1 VKTLIKLVVGTGLAL
16 GLTASFAPIAGAQA
30 LDSHAPWGRSARV
43 VYVQTDNTTGNQ
55 VVAYDRAGN
64 GSLTYAASY
73 ATDGYG
79 GALNGAK
86 VDFLASQ
93 GSLSFDPAAGLLLAV
108 NAGSNSISVFTVD
121 HGGLTLRQVVG
132 SGGTFPNSI
141 ATDGNLVYV
150 LNARNGGSVSGFR
163 VFGNHLFAIPNSTR
177 ALGLTTPTG
186 MTEFT
191 NTPGQVAFTPD
202 GSQLVV
208 TTKATTSAID
218 VFSVGWDGRLS
229 ASPTVNVEAGAVPFS
244 VAFDWAGRL
253 VVADAGTTSAVS
265 TFWLHADGTLT
276 SISTVDTGQPATCWI
291 AQAQGYFFASNAG
304 GPNLSTVVDGHHGEL
319 SLLGNPTTTDP
330 GTVDAAATP
339 DGQFLYVQTGL
350 HGIVDEFSV
359 DADGTLT
366 GIGSVTVTGATG
378 GEGIV
383 AL

>member
-1 VKTLIKLVVGTGLAL
+1 VKTLLKVAVGTGLAL

-30 LDSHAPWGRSARV
+30 LGSHAPWGRNAHV
-43 VYVQTDNTTGNQ
+43 VYVQTDNTSGNQ
-55 VVAYDRAGN
+55 VVAYDRAGD

-73 ATDGYG
+73 ATDGLG

-93 GSLSFDPAAGLLLAV
+93 GSLSYDADTGLLLAV

-163 VFGNHLFAIPNSTR
+163 VFGDHLFAIPGSAR
-177 ALGLTTPTG
+177 SLGLTTPTG
-186 MTEFT
+186 TTEFT
-191 NTPGQVAFTPD
+191 NTPGQVAFTPN

-229 ASPTVNVEAGAVPFS
+229 ASPTVNVEASAVPFS

-253 VVADAGTTSAVS
+253 VVADAGTNAVS
-265 TFWLHADGTLT
+265 TFWLHADGTLA
-276 SISTVDTGQPATCWI
+276 SISTVDTGQVATCWI
-291 AQAQGYFFASNAG
+291 AQAQGYFYASNAG
-304 GPNLSTVVDGHHGEL
+304 GPNLSTVVDGHHGAL
-319 SLLGNPTTTDP
+319 SLLGSPTTTDP

-339 DGQFLYVQTGL
+339 NGQFLYVQTGL
-350 HGIVDEFSV
+350 HGIVDEFTV
-359 DADGTLT
+359 DANGALS
-366 GIGSVTVTGATG
+366 GIGSVSVPGADG

-383 AL
+383 VT